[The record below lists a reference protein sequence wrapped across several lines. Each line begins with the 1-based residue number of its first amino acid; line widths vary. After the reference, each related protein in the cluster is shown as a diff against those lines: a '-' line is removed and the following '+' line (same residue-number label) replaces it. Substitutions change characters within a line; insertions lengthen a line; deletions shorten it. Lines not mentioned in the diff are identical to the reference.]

1 MFYLSALKRAR
12 KERADT
18 LCKALHVGRDNTREY
33 VAMCVNMEGTSSSKR
48 RRKEVRQ
55 RKECYTR
62 NTTHLFTIDS
72 RSAMLHEMMDFRRY
86 FSRTSAYSSFDKNR
100 LWPLNLFSLVGTSI
114 TISEQ
119 YFRSNANCEEI
130 FLFPERQKK
139 LSLLDIV
146 EA

>member
-1 MFYLSALKRAR
+1 MQLCASIWKVLQAAKGGGKRSGRGRSA
-12 KERADT
+12 T
-18 LCKALHVGRDNTREY
+18 LETQHTFL
-33 VAMCVNMEGTSSSKR
+33 
-48 RRKEVRQ
+48 
-55 RKECYTR
+55 
-62 NTTHLFTIDS
+62 TIDS
-72 RSAMLHEMMDFRRY
+72 RSTMLHEMMAFRRY

-139 LSLLDIV
+139 VVAFGHSRSLKKQFNQKKISV
-146 EA
+146 VFGKNSSKQT